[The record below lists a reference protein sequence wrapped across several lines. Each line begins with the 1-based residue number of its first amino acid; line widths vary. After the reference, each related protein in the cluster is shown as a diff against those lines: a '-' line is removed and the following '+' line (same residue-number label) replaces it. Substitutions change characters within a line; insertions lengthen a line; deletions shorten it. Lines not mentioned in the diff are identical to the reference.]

1 MEKNEKFI
9 FSRIFCIIFKIRK
22 IRRATNG
29 LFKCELGNMIRKL
42 LQVENHT
49 ISKQAV
55 RQITMLDRKRS
66 DYLSIIVYPDC
77 KCRN

>member
-1 MEKNEKFI
+1 MRRVLYINLPFNAQRNTGNMEKNEKFI

-55 RQITMLDRKRS
+55 RQITMLD
-66 DYLSIIVYPDC
+66 
-77 KCRN
+77 